1 MRTRWDDI
9 EVLRAIDG
17 LQEQHG
23 GDPVWLSGR
32 EVMNG
37 IAGSWVAEPELISGF
52 AYELDLAR
60 NAALLTFEVS
70 DHAAG
75 HRTQNTDFYLQ
86 NVRKLALTI
95 SGRDRARGRVIQV
108 PLPDPD
114 QDDGHRISYLILGQ
128 IAGEIEQ
135 QYSRELAVV
144 FLEESGIILDKIPAP
159 PDFQPQGVADVLT
172 GLERWG
178 GSDGRRA
185 LRGFIGRWLGNQ
197 LHTGPGDELRR
208 SLLTQLARQGWHVR
222 NGTLVTGDPHI
233 TDVAPGIE
241 LESLHPWVWDP
252 ARKLWDSGHRRHAVQ
267 AAASAMNE
275 RLQDK
280 VGRHDIA
287 DDKLIQEA
295 FSANPPEPGKPRL
308 RIPGDPRNPT
318 VASRQR
324 GVPQFGV
331 GCFWVIRN
339 PATHET
345 AEWPSQEALEQLAA
359 LSVLARLIERCEVA
373 THAAAL
379 PASSGT
385 GVLPAGS
392 QPGGAGLG
400 PVVLEGAEFPLSG
413 PAAGRY
419 GAAQLA

>member
-37 IAGSWVAEPELISGF
+37 IAGSWVTEPELISGF

-135 QYSRELAVV
+135 QYSRDLAVV

-159 PDFQPQGVADVLT
+159 PTADEPCV
-172 GLERWG
+172 GLSG
-178 GSDGRRA
+178 AGSA
-185 LRGFIGRWLGNQ
+185 
-197 LHTGPGDELRR
+197 TSSTP
-208 SLLTQLARQGWHVR
+208 
-222 NGTLVTGDPHI
+222 
-233 TDVAPGIE
+233 APATSCGAPC
-241 LESLHPWVWDP
+241 LPSSP
-252 ARKLWDSGHRRHAVQ
+252 ARDG
-267 AAASAMNE
+267 
-275 RLQDK
+275 
-280 VGRHDIA
+280 
-287 DDKLIQEA
+287 
-295 FSANPPEPGKPRL
+295 
-308 RIPGDPRNPT
+308 T
-318 VASRQR
+318 
-324 GVPQFGV
+324 
-331 GCFWVIRN
+331 C
-339 PATHET
+339 AT
-345 AEWPSQEALEQLAA
+345 
-359 LSVLARLIERCEVA
+359 ARW
-373 THAAAL
+373 
-379 PASSGT
+379 
-385 GVLPAGS
+385 
-392 QPGGAGLG
+392 
-400 PVVLEGAEFPLSG
+400 
-413 PAAGRY
+413 
-419 GAAQLA
+419 